1 MKKQYRNFE
10 EQVRD
15 NVTNLELFDGEY
27 SDDWWYD
34 LLEII
39 FSNLDDHDVE
49 NIKEWFE
56 IEDEYSDE
64 YYEAEVEYVHDKME
78 GICQVYKVELKGDKY
93 TSEHERLEITWD
105 DDSEIWLMP
114 VYCLGIQWWSM
125 VGVSN

>member
-1 MKKQYRNFE
+1 MKKQYKNFS
-10 EQVRD
+10 EQVKD
-15 NVTNLELFDGEY
+15 NVTNLELFDGELEN
-27 SDDWWYD
+27 WWYA
-34 LLEII
+34 LSETI

-64 YYEAEVEYVHDKME
+64 YYEAEIEYVYQQME
-78 GICQVYKVELKGDKY
+78 GIYLVYKVELKGGKY

-105 DDSEIWLMP
+105 DESESWLMP
-114 VYCLGIQWWSM
+114 VYCFGIAWSM

>member
-1 MKKQYRNFE
+1 MKKQYKNFE

-34 LLEII
+34 LLETI

-64 YYEAEVEYVHDKME
+64 YCEAEVEYVHDKME
-78 GICQVYKVELKGDKY
+78 GIYLVYKVELKGGEY

-105 DDSEIWLMP
+105 DESESWLMP
-114 VYCLGIQWWSM
+114 VYCLGVPWSM

>member
-1 MKKQYRNFE
+1 MN
-10 EQVRD
+10 D

-64 YYEAEVEYVHDKME
+64 YYEAEIEYVHEKME
-78 GICQVYKVELKGDKY
+78 GICQVYKVELKGGKY

-105 DDSEIWLMP
+105 DESESWLMP
-114 VYCLGIQWWSM
+114 VYCLGMAWSM